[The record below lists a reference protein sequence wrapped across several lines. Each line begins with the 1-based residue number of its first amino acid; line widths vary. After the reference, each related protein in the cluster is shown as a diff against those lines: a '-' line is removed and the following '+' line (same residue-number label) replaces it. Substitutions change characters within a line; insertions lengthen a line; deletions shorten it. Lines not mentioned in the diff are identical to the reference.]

1 MARAGRL
8 KSEKGVYHV
17 LLRGVDKLFLEEADY
32 REFIDKMGEYFSG
45 DVKLLAFLLL
55 SNRVHLMLYED
66 GGDISLALKPLL
78 TSYARYVNRTY
89 AQGGKLFYDRYKSIP
104 LDTGRDI
111 SDTVQF
117 LHAIGNRFTSSD
129 KYSLSEYIK
138 GEKICDTKR
147 LKALSGESAL
157 SLAPKSLHLDDYTRL
172 SREEM
177 DIYLKIV
184 ADTSLDEI
192 KDMNRNTDKFKRI
205 FSGGVTSRAVLPLF
219 DIHAKAKPKEKMEEI
234 KEEALKPKDNL
245 SVWLL

>member
-1 MARAGRL
+1 MARAGRQ

-17 LLRGVDKLFLEEADY
+17 LLRGVDKLFFEEGDY
-32 REFIDKMGEYFSG
+32 IEFAEKMGEYFSG

-89 AQGGKLFYDRYKSIP
+89 ALEGKLFYDRYKSIP

-117 LHAIGNRFTSSD
+117 LHAIGNRFTSGD
-129 KYSLSEYIK
+129 KYSLSEYTK

-172 SREEM
+172 SAEEM

-192 KDMNRNTDKFKRI
+192 KDMDRRSDKFKRI

-219 DIHAKAKPKEKMEEI
+219 DIHAKSKPKEKTDEN
-234 KEEALKPKDNL
+234 KEESQKPKENL

>member
-1 MARAGRL
+1 MARVGRQ

-17 LLRGVDKLFLEEADY
+17 LLRGVDKLFFEEGDY
-32 REFIDKMGEYFSG
+32 IEFAEKMGEYFSG

-78 TSYARYVNRTY
+78 TSHARYVNRTY
-89 AQGGKLFYDRYKSIP
+89 ALEGKLFYDRYKSIP
-104 LDTGRDI
+104 LDTSRDI

-117 LHAIGNRFTSSD
+117 LHAIGNRFTSGD
-129 KYSLSEYIK
+129 KYSLSEYTK

-172 SREEM
+172 SAEEM

-184 ADTSLDEI
+184 ADTSLEEI
-192 KDMNRNTDKFKRI
+192 KDMDRRSDKFKRI
-205 FSGGVTSRAVLPLF
+205 FSGGVTSRAVLPIF
-219 DIHAKAKPKEKMEEI
+219 DIHAKSKPKEKTDEN
-234 KEEALKPKDNL
+234 KEESQKPKENL